1 MNFYLVAR
9 ILGLLLALEAL
20 AMVACGIFAKVDI
33 VKGDQEAA
41 SMLFLSA
48 AITGG
53 FGLLAV
59 IPGITRTRHDAIPK
73 REAIVIVGLGWIL
86 CSIFGGLPYLLC
98 PPYLSPAGAFFESAS
113 GFTTT
118 GSSVMTVIEQWPRG
132 ILLWRATTQLLGGI
146 GILVLFVA
154 LLSYIGISSKSLFHN
169 ESSFRSGDLGL
180 ARIQDTATMLLR
192 IYLGLV
198 VLCLVGLKAMGLTW
212 FNATCHA
219 FTTISTGGLS
229 PHSTSIAYYS
239 EWGNSWLI
247 ELWLIVFMALGSLN
261 FLLFIVALRKNWKRV
276 SRDEDARWFLSICA
290 LVIILI
296 AAGRSYNDGISPLTS
311 IRDAAFT
318 VVSIASTTGFGIT
331 DYDQWPTWAK
341 VLIACL
347 MLMGGC
353 AGSTAGGFKVGR
365 LIVFAKSARNEIIK
379 TFRPSQV
386 FRVIVNGNPID
397 DGARARTMFFL
408 TLYLMICVAG
418 TAIVGFLEAG
428 TGISL
433 ESCAGTILATISSI
447 GPGIRCCRPH
457 DELRRTTGT
466 HEDISRLDHDP
477 RPTRTLRSARPLR
490 PAALEKILDV
500 GEHCGSAPC
509 FHQAR
514 RRDADDHDPSLRN

>member
-1 MNFYLVAR
+1 MNFYLIAR

-20 AMVACGIFAKVDI
+20 TMVVCGFFAKFDFI
-33 VKGDQEAA
+33 EGDKEAA

-48 AITGG
+48 GITGG
-53 FGLLAV
+53 FALLAI
-59 IPGITRTRHDAIPK
+59 IPGITKTKHDTIPK

-98 PPYLSPAGAFFESAS
+98 PPYLTPAGAFFESAS

-154 LLSYIGISSKSLFHN
+154 LLSYIGVSSKSLFHN

-180 ARIQDTATMLLR
+180 ARIQDTATLLLR

-198 VLCLVGLKAMGLTW
+198 LICLIGLKAMGLTW

-229 PHSTSIAYYS
+229 PHTASIAYYS

-247 ELWLIVFMALGSLN
+247 ELWLIIFMALGSLN
-261 FLLFIVALRKNWKRV
+261 FLLFVVALRRNWKRV
-276 SRDEDARWFLSICA
+276 FREEDARWFLGICLLFMA
-290 LVIILI
+290 LI
-296 AAGRSYNDGISPLTS
+296 AAGRSYNDGIAPLTS
-311 IRDAAFT
+311 IREAAFI
-318 VVSIASTTGFGIT
+318 VVSIASTTGFGT
-331 DYDQWPTWAK
+331 ADYDMWPTWAK

-347 MLMGGC
+347 MLVGGC

-386 FRVIVNGNPID
+386 FRVVVNGNSMD
-397 DGARARTMFFL
+397 DSARARTMFFV
-408 TLYLMICVAG
+408 TLYLMICIAA
-418 TAIVGFLEAG
+418 TAVVGFLEAG

-433 ESCAGTILATISSI
+433 ESCAGAVLATISSI
-447 GPGIRCCRPH
+447 GPGFDAVGPTH
-457 DELRRTTGT
+457 NFAELREPTKIFLGW
-466 HEDISRLDHDP
+466 IMILGRLE
-477 RPTRTLRSARPLR
+477 LF
-490 PAALEKILDV
+490 ALLVLFVPQLWKKY
-500 GEHCGSAPC
+500 
-509 FHQAR
+509 
-514 RRDADDHDPSLRN
+514 